1 MGLFIM
7 GKMKETTMHDYPE
20 EEIIESYPDYNQEEA
35 FIYHT
40 MADVDSIITT
50 HGIDF
55 FIEKLPRYS
64 KIALLAWRKQK

>member
-1 MGLFIM
+1 M
-7 GKMKETTMHDYPE
+7 GKMKETTMYDYPE

-35 FIYHT
+35 FIYHI

>member
-1 MGLFIM
+1 
-7 GKMKETTMHDYPE
+7 
-20 EEIIESYPDYNQEEA
+20 
-35 FIYHT
+35 
-40 MADVDSIITT
+40 MADVDNIITT